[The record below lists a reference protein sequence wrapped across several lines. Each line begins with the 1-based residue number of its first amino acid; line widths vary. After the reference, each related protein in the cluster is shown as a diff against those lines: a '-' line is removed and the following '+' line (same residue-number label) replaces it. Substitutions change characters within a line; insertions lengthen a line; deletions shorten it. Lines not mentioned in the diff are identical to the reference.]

1 MPHIIYL
8 IDDDEVTLYMHGLQ
22 LSKAF
27 PESEIISFDAAGD
40 ALTALLNTEEDLP
53 SLVLMDINLPVMD
66 AWEFLDA
73 VHSRNIAL
81 NEEALFLLSSEF
93 SPADREELSQRGL
106 EKRAYHKPLD
116 GEILKEMMQVTG

>member
-8 IDDDEVTLYMHGLQ
+8 IDDDEVTLYMHRLQ
-22 LSKAF
+22 LKKAF
-27 PESEIISFDAAGD
+27 AESEIRSFASAGD
-40 ALTALLNTEEDLP
+40 ALTALQNTEGNPP

-73 VHSRNIAL
+73 VQSKNITL
-81 NEEALFLLSSEF
+81 NEHSLFLLSSEF
-93 SPADREELSQRGL
+93 SPTDRVELSQRGL

-116 GEILKEMMQVTG
+116 GEILKEMMQMAG